1 MSLCGFRIVPTIFSS
16 TSNSS
21 RPHVCIHARG
31 LRTLRGSVVAVALPT
46 GTTHT
51 TSSPSLPS
59 RQSPRIGHR
68 RDDGP
73 AEERNARDSTR
84 SFGSGN
90 GDADSA
96 RGESSSPDGGQ
107 LPLLVYEG
115 PFASLTL
122 KLKRISLTSAAI
134 GLVGL
139 PALSLFGGTASSVPA
154 SGQLAV
160 VVTAG
165 VAAVGSTALL
175 GYCFS
180 PYVHTLERLLPP
192 PPLPHSA
199 EDGAGDHPAGEEGGG
214 AGGIGDQRK
223 NCTTLARIVTRDIV
237 ARRVVTVFDPATDVS
252 TPPNGITRPFC
263 NFVVR
268 GTPMYV
274 HPELLHDDE
283 LRAQLFGED
292 PQLANAEARNKTK
305 SDDDEFL

>member
-1 MSLCGFRIVPTIFSS
+1 M
-16 TSNSS
+16 
-21 RPHVCIHARG
+21 
-31 LRTLRGSVVAVALPT
+31 
-46 GTTHT
+46 
-51 TSSPSLPS
+51 
-59 RQSPRIGHR
+59 
-68 RDDGP
+68 
-73 AEERNARDSTR
+73 
-84 SFGSGN
+84 
-90 GDADSA
+90 
-96 RGESSSPDGGQ
+96 
-107 LPLLVYEG
+107 PLLVYEG

-223 NCTTLARIVTRDIV
+223 NCTTLARIVTRDIL

>member
-1 MSLCGFRIVPTIFSS
+1 MSLCGFRIVPTIISS
-16 TSNSS
+16 RSNSS

-46 GTTHT
+46 GTTHMT
-51 TSSPSLPS
+51 

-73 AEERNARDSTR
+73 AEERNARHSTR
-84 SFGSGN
+84 FFGSGN

-139 PALSLFGGTASSVPA
+139 PALSLFGTASSVPA

-180 PYVHTLERLLPP
+180 PYVHTLERLPPP

-214 AGGIGDQRK
+214 TSGIGDLRK
-223 NCTTLARIVTRDIV
+223 NGTTLARIVTRDIL
-237 ARRVVTVFDPATDVS
+237 ARRVETVFDPATDVS

-263 NFVVR
+263 NFVVK